1 MLTLSVPFF
10 PLLLDLFHLTRSLPH
25 LLAPLFIDLRKDQC
39 KPELLRLSPNRHL
52 KHLVLQVIDEKVE
65 GVREG
70 LEEVGVQGE
79 TLLLQELIGGGIV
92 DVVEEVEGCAEV
104 SMGQN
109 VAIGLL
115 D

>member
-1 MLTLSVPFF
+1 M
-10 PLLLDLFHLTRSLPH
+10 
-25 LLAPLFIDLRKDQC
+25 
-39 KPELLRLSPNRHL
+39 
-52 KHLVLQVIDEKVE
+52 LQVIDEKVE
-65 GVREG
+65 GVGEC

-92 DVVEEVEGCAEV
+92 DVVEEIEGCAEV
-104 SMGQN
+104 RMGQN